1 MVGASTRGYTD
12 SSSRLPLSCNGWVP
26 VLVSMGPRVVG
37 PATLRRLQASSELR
51 LLGRHGRRHEP
62 NPRHPQPVNLFDPQ
76 TLIACR
82 NLIAKV
88 SRPTQT
94 GEDVAAEGFDVD
106 PLSGQVQVVALAQL
120 NERDES
126 VQRQAA
132 IGCRAFG

>member
-51 LLGRHGRRHEP
+51 PLGRHGRRHEP
-62 NPRHPQPVNLFDPQ
+62 NSRHPQPVKLLDAQP
-76 TLIACR
+76 LIAR
-82 NLIAKV
+82 GHLIAKV

-94 GEDVAAEGFDVD
+94 GEDVAAESFDVD
-106 PLSGQVQVVALAQL
+106 SLSGQIQVVALAQL
-120 NERDES
+120 NERE
-126 VQRQAA
+126 
-132 IGCRAFG
+132 